1 MCKSE
6 AEGGRRC
13 AAHTRGPFEAA
24 LNEVNSA
31 PTRLAHAHASALRMG
46 EVAAHIATPTGAVET
61 LTLIERATISGNT
74 LLAEYLTSCTSVAE
88 DLNTSYAQREADIA
102 AATQV
107 AAVASMVAESPEVA
121 DWDPGT
127 PSVDVGE
134 HWSIAEGGDRWHA
147 GGCGAFAIAM
157 TERWPHLTIAAEMY
171 HDHGAESVAHAWAYD
186 PATNTRFHIFG
197 AEPWTPTNRPD
208 YDPESH
214 RVLLDQSPD
223 DVRRLF
229 RGFNTS
235 EDSVYDAMEVA
246 CEMFDPDYVAP
257 DDEYDRNHL
266 YF

>member
-6 AEGGRRC
+6 TEGGRRC
-13 AAHTRGPFEAA
+13 AAHTRGPFESA

-31 PTRLAHAHASALRMG
+31 PTRRAHAHAQALRMG
-46 EVAAHIATPTGAVET
+46 DVAAHVATPKGAVEAA
-61 LTLIERATISGNT
+61 TLIEQAKASGNT
-74 LLAEYLTSCTSVAE
+74 LLVEYLASCTTIAE
-88 DLNTSYAQREADIA
+88 DLNATYASREADIA
-102 AATQV
+102 AATSG
-107 AAVASMVAESPEVA
+107 AWATIPESDEVA

-127 PSVDVGE
+127 PSVDVGA

-157 TERWPHLTIAAEMY
+157 TERWPHLKIAAEMY

-197 AEPWTPTNRPD
+197 AEQWEPTIRPD

-235 EDSVYDAMEVA
+235 EDAVYDALEVA
-246 CEMFDPDYVAP
+246 CEQFDPDYVA